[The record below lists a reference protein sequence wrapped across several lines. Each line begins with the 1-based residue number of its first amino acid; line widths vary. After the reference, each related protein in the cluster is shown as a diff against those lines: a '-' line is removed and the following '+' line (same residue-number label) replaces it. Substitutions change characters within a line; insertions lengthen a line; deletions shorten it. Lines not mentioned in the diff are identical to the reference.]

1 MIRQIK
7 DCACGNRCEG
17 STDACASCN
26 AAARKAERQA
36 NRVKIVAPVNKVS
49 PKRAG
54 QVAEYVK
61 LKREYLAL
69 YPMCEVPDCD
79 LRSVEIHHQRGKEGE
94 RLTDVNYFMAVCRP
108 HHDEFTEHSKE
119 AIEKGHSVSRISNL
133 KP

>member
-7 DCACGNRCEG
+7 YCWCGTIAEGNTEQCA
-17 STDACASCN
+17 THN
-26 AAARKAERQA
+26 AEDRKAERQA
-36 NRVKIVAPVNKVS
+36 NKVKVVASPNKVS

-61 LKREYLAL
+61 LKREYMAL
-69 YPMCEVPDCD
+69 YPVCEVPECN

-94 RLTDVNYFMAVCRP
+94 RLTDINYFMAVCRP
-108 HHDEFTEHSKE
+108 HHDEFTEHSKQ
-119 AIEKGHSVSRISNL
+119 AIKDGHSVSRTA

>member
-1 MIRQIK
+1 VVI
-7 DCACGNRCEG
+7 DV
-17 STDACASCN
+17 
-26 AAARKAERQA
+26 KAILMPVQVVIQPQES
-36 NRVKIVAPVNKVS
+36 RVKIIAPVNKVS

-61 LKREYLAL
+61 LKRGYLAL
-69 YPMCEVPDCD
+69 YPMCEVNDCD
-79 LRSVEIHHQRGKEGE
+79 LRSVEIHHQGGKEGE

-119 AIEKGHSVSRISNL
+119 AIEKGHSVSRTSNL

>member
-1 MIRQIK
+1 MISIG
-7 DCACGNRCEG
+7 DCEDCGKRCRAG
-17 STDACASCN
+17 SKKCASCESEE
-26 AAARKAERQA
+26 RKAERNA
-36 NRVKIVAPVNKVS
+36 SRVKIVAPVNKIT

-69 YPMCEVPDCD
+69 YPVCEVPECD
-79 LRSVEIHHQRGKEGE
+79 LRSVEVHHQRGKEGE

-119 AIEKGHSVSRISNL
+119 AIEKGFSKSRTANT
-133 KP
+133 